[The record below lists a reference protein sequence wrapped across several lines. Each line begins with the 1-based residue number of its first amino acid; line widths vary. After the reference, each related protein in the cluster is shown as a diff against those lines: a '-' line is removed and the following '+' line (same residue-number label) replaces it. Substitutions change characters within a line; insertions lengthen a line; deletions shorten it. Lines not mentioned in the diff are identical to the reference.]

1 MYSTVMDWQY
11 DVDAMRKLID
21 PIQQFKTQNPYHLKE
36 HRNDMDQW
44 IYLLKDF
51 APELQQQILNS
62 TPLPL
67 DLNEHSVAIET
78 VKQGSK
84 VPLHKD
90 WGMSWTNP
98 LTRKTNVMFN
108 LEDCGIEIIHDKPEH
123 NKWLNPGQ
131 LMILDVTKQHG
142 ANTTSLNKDFVLYTV
157 NLRRTYSDTV
167 ELLNS
172 L

>member
-11 DVDAMRKLID
+11 DVDAMRQLIE
-21 PIQQFKTQNPYHLKE
+21 PIQQFKTQNPYYVEE
-36 HRNDMDQW
+36 HRGDMDQW
-44 IYLLKDF
+44 IFLLKDF
-51 APELQQQILNS
+51 APALQQQILDA

-67 DLNEHSVAIET
+67 DVNEHSVAIET
-78 VKQGSK
+78 VKHGSK

-90 WGMSWTNP
+90 WGMSWNNP

-108 LEDCGIEIIHDKPEH
+108 LEDTAIEIIHDKPEY

-142 ANTTSLNKDFVLYTV
+142 ANVTSLNEDFVLYTV